1 MVTLSDIDKVFRD
14 IAENHLLI
22 KAFYTYQIDDLDI
35 NKITIDKY
43 PLLFAQCTR
52 VSATESDETFTYEIL
67 VGDLV
72 IEQQQFLD
80 IMQVYSET
88 HLILKDVLA
97 QFNLAASTAGEYV
110 PPKWVLDFPVT
121 LTPFTARF
129 NNMLTGW
136 SATVDIRV
144 PNPLNLCNALYRV

>member
-1 MVTLSDIDKVFRD
+1 MVTLSDINAVFQD
-14 IAENHLLI
+14 IATNHLLI
-22 KAFYTYQIDDLDI
+22 KAFYTYQLDDLDI
-35 NKITIDKY
+35 DKITIDKY

-52 VSATESDETFTYEIL
+52 ISASESDETFTYEIL

-72 IEQQQFLD
+72 IEEQQYLD

-97 QFNLAASTAGEYV
+97 TFNLAASTAGEYV

-144 PNPLNLCNALYRV
+144 PNPLNLCDALY

>member
-1 MVTLSDIDKVFRD
+1 MVTLSDINAVFTD
-14 IAENHLLI
+14 IVADHKLL
-22 KAFYTYQIDDLDI
+22 KAFYTYQLDDLDI
-35 NKITIDKY
+35 DKITIDKY

-52 VSATESDETFTYEIL
+52 ISATESDETFTYEIL

-72 IEQQQFLD
+72 IEEQQFLD

-97 QFNLAASTAGEYV
+97 AFNLAASTSGQYV

-144 PNPLNLCNALYRV
+144 PNPLNLCDALY

>member
-1 MVTLSDIDKVFRD
+1 MVTLSDINAVLQD
-14 IAENHLLI
+14 ITANHKLL
-22 KAFYTYQIDDLDI
+22 KAFYTYQLDDLDI
-35 NKITIDKY
+35 DKITVDKY

-52 VSATESDETFTYEIL
+52 ISATDADETFTYEIL

-72 IEQQQFLD
+72 IEEQQYLD
-80 IMQVYSET
+80 IIQVYSET

-97 QFNLAASTAGEYV
+97 EFNLAASTAGQFV

-144 PNPLNLCNALYRV
+144 PNPLNLCDALY